1 MNYVATIGLEVHV
14 QLKTCSKMFCASA
27 VKFGA
32 EPNTNTC
39 PICLGLPGALPVMNH
54 EALRLTVLTGLML
67 GCDIAPVS
75 KFDRKNYFYP
85 DMPKNYQISQ
95 YDMPLCTNGSVPL
108 HDLAYP
114 KDAQK
119 TITTPDREVHLVR
132 IHLEEDVAKSFHFE
146 NATGIDFNRAGTP
159 LMEIVTQPEIY
170 SPEEAF
176 AFLTALKQILIYG
189 DVSDADMEKGQL
201 RCDCNV
207 SVRPEEQTELGAK
220 IEIKNMNSISGV
232 RRALAYE
239 IQRQIGLL
247 KSSERLE
254 QETRGWDDTA
264 GETFLMRT
272 KEFAHD
278 YRYFPDPDLVPVKT
292 DVLLADVRQRVPE
305 LPKAK
310 RARFVQQ
317 YHVSPY
323 DAGVLANDLDLARYF
338 EVAAKG
344 AQKPKNVAN
353 WILNDLQNALTA
365 AGKTVHD
372 CPIPP
377 ETIDE
382 LVNLIDSGK
391 ISGKQGKEVFAEMFA
406 TGKRAAAIVKE
417 KGIEQLSDSSAIE
430 ALCDEV
436 IQANPKPVADFK
448 AGNVASLNFLKG
460 QVIKLS
466 KGKANPQLVGEIL
479 ERKLKVST
487 GVLSGAPSLGPL
499 AVQINQSARWRHEFR
514 EIFAVASRM
523 VKRVQT
529 RIHCRLGQRDAT
541 RARFVCEN
549 DFIPLDRGNLIIET
563 RYRPATEK
571 CTCGF
576 WRIEDRRLDFVLSR
590 DATH

>member
-1 MNYVATIGLEVHV
+1 MNYITTIGLEVHV
-14 QLKTCSKMFCASA
+14 QLKTRSKMFCDSP
-27 VKFGA
+27 VEFGA
-32 EPNTNTC
+32 EPNTHTC
-39 PICLGLPGALPVMNH
+39 PICLGLPGALPAMNR

-119 TITTPDREVHLVR
+119 NIATPDKEVHLVR

-146 NATGIDFNRAGTP
+146 NSTGIDFNRAGTP
-159 LMEIVTQPEIY
+159 LMEIVTQPQIN

-189 DVSDADMEKGQL
+189 EVSDADMEKGQL

-207 SVRPEEQTELGAK
+207 SVRPEGQRELGAK

-239 IQRQIGLL
+239 IRRQVGILEPGE
-247 KSSERLE
+247 KLE
-254 QETRGWDDTA
+254 QETRGWDDVA

-292 DVLLADVRQRVPE
+292 DVLVADVGEHVPE

-310 RARFVQQ
+310 RARFVDQ
-317 YHVSPY
+317 YQVSPY
-323 DAGVLANDLDLARYF
+323 DAGVLANDLELARYF
-338 EVAAKG
+338 EAAAKG
-344 AQKPKNVAN
+344 AKKPKNIAN
-353 WILNDLQNALTA
+353 WILNDLQNALSA
-365 AGKTVHD
+365 AGKAIHD

-377 ETIDE
+377 EALDE
-382 LVNLIDSGK
+382 LVNLIDTGK

-406 TGKRAAAIVKE
+406 TGMSAAAIVKE
-417 KGIEQLSDSSAIE
+417 KGIEQLSDAGAIE
-430 ALCDEV
+430 ALCDDV
-436 IQANPKPVADFK
+436 IAANPKPVADYK
-448 AGNVASLNFLKG
+448 AGNMASLNFLKG
-460 QVIKLS
+460 QVIKRS
-466 KGKANPQLVGEIL
+466 KGKANPRLAGDIL
-479 ERKLKVST
+479 EKKLK
-487 GVLSGAPSLGPL
+487 G
-499 AVQINQSARWRHEFR
+499 
-514 EIFAVASRM
+514 
-523 VKRVQT
+523 
-529 RIHCRLGQRDAT
+529 
-541 RARFVCEN
+541 
-549 DFIPLDRGNLIIET
+549 
-563 RYRPATEK
+563 
-571 CTCGF
+571 
-576 WRIEDRRLDFVLSR
+576 
-590 DATH
+590 